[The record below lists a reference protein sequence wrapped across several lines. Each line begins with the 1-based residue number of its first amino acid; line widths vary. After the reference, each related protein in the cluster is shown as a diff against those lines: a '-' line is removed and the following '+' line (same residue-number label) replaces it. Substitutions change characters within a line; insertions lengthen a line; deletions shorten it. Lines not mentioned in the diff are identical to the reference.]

1 MLISLHH
8 REVKE
13 NVVTEGMLFVINTD
27 YIEAIHPTPQYKTA
41 HSNIYTISSPDE
53 PYYVFESIS
62 EIKRI
67 IDFETNPNFWNKI
80 L

>member
-13 NVVTEGMLFVINTD
+13 NVVTEGMFFIINTD
-27 YIEAIHPTPQYKTA
+27 YIEAIHPTHQYKTA

-67 IDFETNPNFWNKI
+67 IDDERLNR
-80 L
+80 